1 MDPIH
6 TSSGERARLGGLDVT
21 ISFTPEEAE
30 ALGIE
35 AGMLADWLH
44 SALIALARLRR
55 GEMTTERAW
64 DAITAVQ
71 TRLLPRL
78 EGVRDASI
86 RAHADAGGTYGDLAL
101 AMDVSRSTAQ
111 YRRDVLS
118 SSEPSMWE
126 VWATS
131 GGPQQR

>member
-1 MDPIH
+1 MTPIH

-21 ISFTPEEAE
+21 ISLTPEEAE

-35 AGMLADWLH
+35 AWMLADWMH
-44 SALIALARLRR
+44 SVLIALARLRR

-101 AMDVSRSTAQ
+101 AMEVSRSTAQ